1 MLKKLLF
8 LTTAIVLSACGT
20 LQVSLDRT
28 PTPDLAGTGTV
39 QALQN
44 QNARLGTAVASLGPS
59 VQSLSVESSSDAIQ
73 QKMLQSASTW
83 NTIFLDGTITES
95 VGGTGGTPEQVT
107 HQQVWIDQSTAKFRF
122 LSGPVD
128 GKAQK
133 FKVSDGNSILEMDI
147 PSGGT
152 QIQPMS
158 QGVAGQFVP
167 SLTPGMASPN
177 PIGGM
182 LGEPLAELAFP
193 SDMAQNEGTFKPLSM
208 DRIAGRETLVVEWTY
223 ISNQLPSWRIWLD
236 VQTGVILKMQDFGK
250 GGGDQVQTEEVI
262 TQVQYDIPALP
273 NDLFS
278 VTLAS
283 VPDFSDEFGT
293 LLTPVIPGAAVPAGT
308 DPLGDVYFFVLARGD
323 DVRGARL
330 VRLPASC
337 VAGKQA
343 CPEAE
348 QITLPEKTFANNG
361 PALAWSADGQK
372 VAFAADSGTGQARF
386 FVSGVPITEWNQ
398 IAQFPSIDLTT
409 WSPDGNW
416 ISFRVQDG
424 QGNQD
429 YYVVHPDGT
438 GLKNVTATD
447 KLPVEDRPYVVNGW
461 ITHHLIVRSGMP
473 GHEDAAYLLSVDDG
487 QVSPLFGTSITKGAF
502 YPSLDSS
509 LLAFDDYNN
518 DSKTDTLRMISV
530 DGSGLRDLATI
541 KTSIYPVVWSPE
553 GNTLAFAVREGNQ
566 PQSQSSVY
574 VINLDGRGLKQVY
587 TSSNVIYGSNIMS
600 ISFSPDGQFLL
611 VDDFGQQDHIYVVD
625 LNSLKSSLL
634 QAPGL
639 SLTDDWRQPAWL
651 P

>member
-8 LTTAIVLSACGT
+8 LTTAIVLTACGT

-39 QALQN
+39 QALQI

-59 VQSLSVESSSDAIQ
+59 VQSLSMESSSDAIQ

-83 NTIFLDGTITES
+83 KTIFLDGTITES
-95 VGGTGGTPEQVT
+95 VGGTGGIPEQVT
-107 HQQVWIDQSTAKFRF
+107 HQQVWIDQSTARFRF

-128 GKAQK
+128 GNAQR

-152 QIQPMS
+152 QMQPMP

-167 SLTPGMASPN
+167 GLTPGMASPN
-177 PIGGM
+177 PIWGK

-193 SDMAQNEGTFKPLSM
+193 SDMAQNEGTFKPLSV

-223 ISNQLPSWRIWLD
+223 INNQMPSWRVWLD

-250 GGGDQVQTEEVI
+250 GGGDQVQSEEVI

-273 NDLFS
+273 DDLFS
-278 VTLAS
+278 VTPAS
-283 VPDFSDEFGT
+283 APVFSDVFGT
-293 LLTPVIPGAAVPAGT
+293 PLALVTPGPAVQAGS
-308 DPLGDVYFFVLARGD
+308 DPLGDVYLFVLARGD

-348 QITLPEKTFANNG
+348 QITLPEKTYANNG

-372 VAFAADSGTGQARF
+372 VAFAADSGTGQARL

-398 IAQFPSIDLTT
+398 IAQFPSIDLTA

-447 KLPVEDRPYVVNGW
+447 KLPTEDRPYNVDGW
-461 ITHHLIVRSGMP
+461 ITDHLIVRSGKP
-473 GHEDAAYLLSVDDG
+473 GHEGEVYLLGVEDG
-487 QVSPLFGTSITKGAF
+487 QVKPLFDTSITKNVF
-502 YPSLDSS
+502 YPSLDGSR
-509 LLAFDDYNN
+509 LVFADYNN
-518 DSKTDTLRMISV
+518 DSKTDTLRIIAL
-530 DGSGLRDLATI
+530 DGSGLRDLVTFKA
-541 KTSIYPVVWSPE
+541 SIYPVVWSPD

-587 TSSNVIYGSNIMS
+587 ASSDVISGSDIMS
-600 ISFSPDGQFLL
+600 ISFSPDEQFLL
-611 VDDFGQQDHIYVVD
+611 VEDFGQEDHIFVVD

-639 SLTDDWRQPAWL
+639 SLIDSWRQPAWL